1 MDNGLIFPY
10 PYGIANAESVMLSF
24 PDLDSFGMTVR
35 GNGPI
40 G

>member
-10 PYGIANAESVMLSF
+10 PYGIANAESAMLSSF
-24 PDLDSFGMTVR
+24 PNAFGLR
-35 GNGPI
+35 GDYGPS

>member
-10 PYGIANAESVMLSF
+10 PYGIVQAETAMLSF
-24 PDLDSFGMTVR
+24 PANAFGLRRVH
-35 GNGPI
+35 GPS